1 LFPGA
6 NYQSDKELWR
16 LYYFVMGGDENVSIL
31 INSKMLHEV
40 SSLKE
45 KRKASASLKLVPGLT
60 GNFEHQLFLRDYVVE
75 SLKNRPGKPLPV
87 KVAPKNKIS
96 RAAKESRRPPYLYQ
110 SLFRF
115 SSSRCCCFSLNRSS
129 SRCFSR
135 SLSNCLPSPSPL
147 NSRECS
153 NDRSLSRGD
162 CSAPGVCS

>member
-1 LFPGA
+1 MAQKQP
-6 NYQSDKELWR
+6 DKELWL
-16 LYYFVMGGDENVSIL
+16 LYYFVMWGDENGFHSHQFK
-31 INSKMLHEV
+31 NASRSFE
-40 SSLKE
+40 SEE
-45 KRKASASLKLVPGLT
+45 KRKASALLKLVPGLT

-87 KVAPKNKIS
+87 KVAANKIS

-135 SLSNCLPSPSPL
+135 SLSNCLCSASPMISP
-147 NSRECS
+147 NCS
-153 NDRSLSRGD
+153 DIPPLPRGD
-162 CSAPGVCS
+162 CSRPGACS

>member
-1 LFPGA
+1 LFPGRTISPRK
-6 NYQSDKELWR
+6 NFGFSITLSCGEMR
-16 LYYFVMGGDENVSIL
+16 TVSIL

-45 KRKASASLKLVPGLT
+45 KRKASVSLKLVPGLT
-60 GNFEHQLFLRDYVVE
+60 GKFEHQLFLRDYVVE

-87 KVAPKNKIS
+87 KVAANKIS

-147 NSRECS
+147 NSPDCS